1 MHASIISSQA
11 GVARKSG
18 LTLAAHWLS
27 AIAVVLAFG
36 LVWLREALDDDATG
50 QLLLAWHRQLGLLV
64 LLLLALRLIARRRQS
79 RQDQADQALPPLLHW
94 AALTTQW
101 LFYLLLLAMPLL
113 GWAMTSAQGHPL
125 PLFNLVPLPPLLSVN
140 PDLADSLQEWHEL
153 GASCLL
159 GLIALH
165 VLAAQWHHW
174 IRRDG
179 VLASM
184 LPLVRPRSPRPF
196 DH

>member
-1 MHASIISSQA
+1 MHDSLIYPQA
-11 GVARKSG
+11 NVARKSG

-27 AIAVVLAFG
+27 ALAVALAFG
-36 LVWLREALDDDATG
+36 LVWLREALDDDAVGTR
-50 QLLLAWHRQLGLLV
+50 LLTWHRQLGLLV
-64 LLLLALRLIARRRQS
+64 LLLLALRLLARWRQPS
-79 RQDQADQALPPLLHW
+79 RELALPALLHW
-94 AALTTQW
+94 ASQATQW

-113 GWAMTSAQGHPL
+113 GWAMTSAQGHAL
-125 PLFNLVPLPPLLSVN
+125 QLFNLAPLPALLAVD

-165 VLAAQWHHW
+165 VLAALWHHA

-184 LPLVRPRSPRPF
+184 LPLLRPRAPRRF

>member
-1 MHASIISSQA
+1 MHASIISPQA
-11 GVARKSG
+11 EVARKSG

-27 AIAVVLAFG
+27 ALAVSLAFG
-36 LVWLREALDDDATG
+36 LVWVREALDDDAVSH
-50 QLLLAWHRQLGLLV
+50 LLLTWHRQLGLLV
-64 LLLLALRLIARRRQS
+64 LLLLAVRLIARQRQP
-79 RQDQADQALPPLLHW
+79 RQEQALPPLLHW
-94 AALTTQW
+94 ASQATQW

-113 GWAMTSAQGHPL
+113 GWAMTSAQGHAL
-125 PLFNLVPLPPLLSVN
+125 QLFNLAPLPPLLSVN

-165 VLAAQWHHW
+165 VLAALWHHG

-184 LPLVRPRSPRPF
+184 LPLVRPRAPRPF
-196 DH
+196 DR

>member
-1 MHASIISSQA
+1 MHASIISTPAS
-11 GVARKSG
+11 VARKSG

-27 AIAVVLAFG
+27 ALAVILAFG
-36 LVWLREALDDDATG
+36 LIWIREALDEDALG
-50 QLLLAWHRQLGLLV
+50 KLLLAWHRQLGLLV
-64 LLLLALRLIARRRQS
+64 LLLLAVRLIARWRQS
-79 RQDQADQALPPLLHW
+79 QQGQTLPPLLHC
-94 AALTTQW
+94 ASQATQW

-125 PLFNLVPLPPLLSVN
+125 QLFNLAPLPPLLSVD

-153 GASCLL
+153 GATCLL

-165 VLAAQWHHW
+165 VLAALWHHW
-174 IRRDG
+174 LRRDG

-184 LPLVRPRSPRPF
+184 LPLVRPRSPRSF

>member
-1 MHASIISSQA
+1 MHPSIISSPTR
-11 GVARKSG
+11 VVRKSG

-27 AIAVVLAFG
+27 ALALGLAFG
-36 LVWLREALDDDATG
+36 LVWIRESLDDDAIG

-64 LLLLALRLIARRRQS
+64 LLLLAARLIARRRQS
-79 RQDQADQALPPLLHW
+79 RQEQVLPPLLHW
-94 AALTTQW
+94 ASQATQW
-101 LFYLLLLAMPLL
+101 LFYLLLLTMPLL
-113 GWAMTSAQGHPL
+113 GWAMTSAQGHAL
-125 PLFNLVPLPPLLSVN
+125 QLFNLAPLPPLLSVN

-165 VLAAQWHHW
+165 VLAALWHHG

-184 LPLVRPRSPRPF
+184 LPLVQPRAPRRF
-196 DH
+196 DL

>member
-1 MHASIISSQA
+1 MHASLISSPA
-11 GVARKSG
+11 NVARKSG

-27 AIAVVLAFG
+27 ALAVSLAFG
-36 LVWLREALDDDATG
+36 LVWTREALDDDAIG
-50 QLLLAWHRQLGLLV
+50 HLLLAWHRQLGLLV
-64 LLLLALRLIARRRQS
+64 LLLLAVRLIARRRQPS
-79 RQDQADQALPPLLHW
+79 QDLALPPLLHW
-94 AALTTQW
+94 ASQATQW
-101 LFYLLLLAMPLL
+101 LFYLLLLVMPLL

-125 PLFNLVPLPPLLSVN
+125 QLFNLAPLPPLLSVN

-165 VLAAQWHHW
+165 VLAALWHHA

-184 LPLVRPRSPRPF
+184 LPLVRPRAPR
-196 DH
+196 

>member
-11 GVARKSG
+11 SVARKSG

-27 AIAVVLAFG
+27 ALAVSLAFG
-36 LVWLREALDDDATG
+36 LVWVREALDEDAVG
-50 QLLLAWHRQLGLLV
+50 NLLLAWHRQLGLLV
-64 LLLLALRLIARRRQS
+64 LLLLAVRLIARRRQS
-79 RQDQADQALPPLLHW
+79 RQEQALPPLLHW
-94 AALTTQW
+94 ASQATQW

-113 GWAMTSAQGHPL
+113 GWAMTSAQGHAL
-125 PLFNLVPLPPLLSVN
+125 QLFNLATLPPLLSVN

-165 VLAAQWHHW
+165 VLAALWHHA

-184 LPLVRPRSPRPF
+184 LPLLRPRAPRPF
-196 DH
+196 DR